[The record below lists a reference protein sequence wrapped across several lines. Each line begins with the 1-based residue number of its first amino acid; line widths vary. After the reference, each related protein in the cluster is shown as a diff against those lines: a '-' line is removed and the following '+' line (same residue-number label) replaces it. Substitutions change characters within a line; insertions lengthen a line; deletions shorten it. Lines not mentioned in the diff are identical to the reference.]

1 MSVLKKLLK
10 RGRASQPFNYLAT
23 TAVRGLLGAAGLRSE
38 FVIKHLHRLGTVRA
52 RLPNGH
58 ELLLWSRGD
67 DWVSNQVYWRGWQG
81 YEPETAPLFFRLAS
95 RAAVTVDVGAHVGY
109 YTLLA
114 AHANPAGRVF
124 AFEPLPAVFER
135 LRCLVALNRLANVTC
150 NASAVGDADGTADF
164 YHVPEGLPSS
174 SSLSYEF
181 MRPAGPLCRTPVPVL
196 TLDRF
201 LRENGVARLDLVKL
215 DTETTEVQV
224 LRGMT
229 ETLRRDRPHL
239 VCEVLA
245 RPGVAEPLEAL
256 LGPLGYRYYHLT
268 AAGPVPRPR
277 VEGHLVW
284 KNYLFTTLRPDELA
298 R

>member
-1 MSVLKKLLK
+1 MGVVKNLLK

-23 TAVRGLLGAAGLRSE
+23 AAVRGLLGAAGVRSE
-38 FVIKHLHRLGTVRA
+38 FVIKHLHRMGTVRA
-52 RLPNGH
+52 RLPNGR
-58 ELLLWSRGD
+58 EMLLWSRGD

-81 YEPETAPLFFRLAS
+81 YEPETAPLFFRLATRS
-95 RAAVTVDVGAHVGY
+95 GTTLDVGAHVGY

-124 AFEPLPAVFER
+124 AFEPLPAIFER
-135 LRCLVALNRLANVTC
+135 LQRLVALNRLENVTC
-150 NASAVGDADGTADF
+150 HASAVGDADGTADF
-164 YHVPEGLPSS
+164 YHVPNGLPSS
-174 SSLSYEF
+174 SSLSYDF
-181 MRPAGPLCRTPVPVL
+181 MCSAGALCRTPVPVL

-201 LRENGVARLDLVKL
+201 LQANGVGRVDLVKL

-224 LRGMT
+224 LRGMA

-239 VCEVLA
+239 VCEVLS

-256 LGPLGYRYYHLT
+256 LEPLGYRYYHLT

-277 VEGHLVW
+277 VEGHPVW
-284 KNYLFTTLRPDELA
+284 KNYLFTTRAPDEVA